1 MSKENTIEE
10 ILESTKDIKK
20 VDLNPYLFNKILLKI
35 KLYKDILLPTNL
47 IWLSLSTFILLIF
60 CNLII
65 IIKIDKISNKNE
77 DTTSKYNLIS
87 YNINYQIYY

>member
-35 KLYKDILLPTNL
+35 KLNKDIFLSTRL
-47 IWLSLSTFILLIF
+47 IWLSFSIYILLIF

-87 YNINYQIYY
+87 YTINYQIYY

>member
-20 VDLNPYLFNKILLKI
+20 VDLNPYVFNKILLKI
-35 KLYKDILLPTNL
+35 KLNKDVFLPTNL
-47 IWLSLSTFILLIF
+47 IWLSLCTFILLIF
-60 CNLII
+60 CNLILI
-65 IIKIDKISNKNE
+65 LKIDKISNKNE
-77 DTTSKYNLIS
+77 DTTSKYDLIS

>member
-35 KLYKDILLPTNL
+35 KLNKDIFLPTKL

-60 CNLII
+60 CNLIMI
-65 IIKIDKISNKNE
+65 LKIDKISNKNE

>member
-35 KLYKDILLPTNL
+35 KLNKDIFLSTRL

-77 DTTSKYNLIS
+77 DTTSKYDLIS

>member
-35 KLYKDILLPTNL
+35 KLNKDIFLSTKL

-60 CNLII
+60 CNLVM

-77 DTTSKYNLIS
+77 DTTSKYDLIS
-87 YNINYQIYY
+87 NNINYQIYY

>member
-1 MSKENTIEE
+1 MSKENIIEE

-20 VDLNPYLFNKILLKI
+20 VDLNPYVFNKILLKI
-35 KLYKDILLPTNL
+35 KLNKDVFLPTNL
-47 IWLSLSTFILLIF
+47 IWLSLCTFILLIF
-60 CNLII
+60 CNLVM

-77 DTTSKYNLIS
+77 DTASKYNLIS

>member
-35 KLYKDILLPTNL
+35 KLNKDIFLSTNL
-47 IWLSLSTFILLIF
+47 IWLSLCVLPFF
-60 CNLII
+60 
-65 IIKIDKISNKNE
+65 
-77 DTTSKYNLIS
+77 
-87 YNINYQIYY
+87 

>member
-35 KLYKDILLPTNL
+35 KLNKDIFLSTNL

-77 DTTSKYNLIS
+77 GTTSKYDLIS

>member
-1 MSKENTIEE
+1 MSKENTTEE

-35 KLYKDILLPTNL
+35 KLNKDILLPTNL

-77 DTTSKYNLIS
+77 DTTSKYDLIS
-87 YNINYQIYY
+87 YTINYQIYY

>member
-35 KLYKDILLPTNL
+35 KLNKDIFLSTRL

>member
-10 ILESTKDIKK
+10 ILESTKYIKK

-35 KLYKDILLPTNL
+35 KQNKDIFLSTRL

>member
-35 KLYKDILLPTNL
+35 KLNKDVFLPTNL
-47 IWLSLSTFILLIF
+47 IWLSLCTFILLIF
-60 CNLII
+60 CNLVM

-77 DTTSKYNLIS
+77 DTTSKYDLIS
-87 YNINYQIYY
+87 NNINYQIYY

>member
-20 VDLNPYLFNKILLKI
+20 FYLNPYLFNKILLKI
-35 KLYKDILLPTNL
+35 KQNKDIFLSARL
-47 IWLSLSTFILLIF
+47 IWLSFSIYILLIF

-87 YNINYQIYY
+87 YTINYQIYY

>member
-35 KLYKDILLPTNL
+35 KLNKDIFLSTRL
-47 IWLSLSTFILLIF
+47 IWLSFSIYILLIF

>member
-35 KLYKDILLPTNL
+35 KLNKDIFLSTRL

-77 DTTSKYNLIS
+77 DTTSKYDLIS
-87 YNINYQIYY
+87 HNINYQIYY

>member
-35 KLYKDILLPTNL
+35 KLNKDVFLPTNL
-47 IWLSLSTFILLIF
+47 IWLSLCTFILLIF
-60 CNLII
+60 CNLVM

-77 DTTSKYNLIS
+77 DTTSKYDLIS

>member
-35 KLYKDILLPTNL
+35 KLNKDIFLSTKL

-77 DTTSKYNLIS
+77 DTTSKYDLIS
-87 YNINYQIYY
+87 YTINYQIYY

>member
-35 KLYKDILLPTNL
+35 KQNKDIFLSARL
-47 IWLSLSTFILLIF
+47 IWLSFSIYILLIF

>member
-20 VDLNPYLFNKILLKI
+20 VDINPYVFNKILLKI
-35 KLYKDILLPTNL
+35 KLNKDIFLSTNL

-77 DTTSKYNLIS
+77 DTTSKYDLIS
-87 YNINYQIYY
+87 YTINYQIYY

>member
-1 MSKENTIEE
+1 MSKENIIEE

-20 VDLNPYLFNKILLKI
+20 VDLNPYVFNKILLKI
-35 KLYKDILLPTNL
+35 KLNKDVFLPTKL

-60 CNLII
+60 CNLVM

-77 DTTSKYNLIS
+77 DTHSKYDLIS

>member
-35 KLYKDILLPTNL
+35 KLNKDVFLSTNL

-77 DTTSKYNLIS
+77 DTTSKYDLIFH
-87 YNINYQIYY
+87 NINYQIYY

>member
-20 VDLNPYLFNKILLKI
+20 VDLNPYVFNKILLKI
-35 KLYKDILLPTNL
+35 KLNKDIFLPTNL

>member
-35 KLYKDILLPTNL
+35 KLNKYIFLSTNL
-47 IWLSLSTFILLIF
+47 IWLSFSIYILLIF
-60 CNLII
+60 CNLVM

-77 DTTSKYNLIS
+77 DTTSKYDLIS

>member
-35 KLYKDILLPTNL
+35 KLNKDIFLSTNL

-77 DTTSKYNLIS
+77 DTTSKYDLIS
-87 YNINYQIYY
+87 YTINYQIYY

>member
-10 ILESTKDIKK
+10 ILECTKDIKK

-35 KLYKDILLPTNL
+35 KLNKDVFLPTNL
-47 IWLSLSTFILLIF
+47 IWLSLCTFILLIF
-60 CNLII
+60 CNLILI
-65 IIKIDKISNKNE
+65 LKIDKISNKNE

>member
-20 VDLNPYLFNKILLKI
+20 VDLNPYVFNKILLKI
-35 KLYKDILLPTNL
+35 KLNKDVFLPTNL
-47 IWLSLSTFILLIF
+47 IWLSLCTFILLIF
-60 CNLII
+60 CNLVM

-77 DTTSKYNLIS
+77 DTTSKYDLIS
-87 YNINYQIYY
+87 HNINYQIYY

>member
-35 KLYKDILLPTNL
+35 KLNKDIFLSTRL
-47 IWLSLSTFILLIF
+47 IWLSSCTFILLIF
-60 CNLII
+60 CNLILI
-65 IIKIDKISNKNE
+65 LKIDKISNKNE
-77 DTTSKYNLIS
+77 DTASKYNLIS
-87 YNINYQIYY
+87 YTINYQIYY

>member
-35 KLYKDILLPTNL
+35 KLNKDVFLPTNL
-47 IWLSLSTFILLIF
+47 IWLSLCTFILLIF
-60 CNLII
+60 CNLILI
-65 IIKIDKISNKNE
+65 LKIDKISNKNE
-77 DTTSKYNLIS
+77 DTTSKYDLIS
-87 YNINYQIYY
+87 YTINYQIYY

>member
-35 KLYKDILLPTNL
+35 KLNKDIFLSTNL
-47 IWLSLSTFILLIF
+47 IWLSFSIYILLIF

-77 DTTSKYNLIS
+77 DTTSKYDLIS
-87 YNINYQIYY
+87 HNINYQIYY

>member
-35 KLYKDILLPTNL
+35 KLNKDIFLSARL
-47 IWLSLSTFILLIF
+47 IWLSFSIYILLIF
-60 CNLII
+60 CL
-65 IIKIDKISNKNE
+65 K
-77 DTTSKYNLIS
+77 
-87 YNINYQIYY
+87 INYSQFFLPLFVY

>member
-35 KLYKDILLPTNL
+35 KLNKDVFLSTNL
-47 IWLSLSTFILLIF
+47 IWLSFSIYILLIF
-60 CNLII
+60 CNLIMI
-65 IIKIDKISNKNE
+65 LKIDKISNKNE

-87 YNINYQIYY
+87 HNINYQIYY

>member
-20 VDLNPYLFNKILLKI
+20 VDLNPCLFNKILLKI
-35 KLYKDILLPTNL
+35 KQNKDIFLSTNL
-47 IWLSLSTFILLIF
+47 IWLSFSIYILLIF
-60 CNLII
+60 CNLIMI
-65 IIKIDKISNKNE
+65 LKIDKISNKNE

>member
-35 KLYKDILLPTNL
+35 KLNKDVFLPTNL
-47 IWLSLSTFILLIF
+47 IWLSLCTFILLIF
-60 CNLII
+60 CNLILI
-65 IIKIDKISNKNE
+65 LKIYKISNKNE
-77 DTTSKYNLIS
+77 DTTSKYDLIS

>member
-20 VDLNPYLFNKILLKI
+20 VDLNPYVFNKILLKI
-35 KLYKDILLPTNL
+35 KLNKDVFLPTNL
-47 IWLSLSTFILLIF
+47 IWLSLCTFILLIF
-60 CNLII
+60 CNLILI
-65 IIKIDKISNKNE
+65 LKIDKISNKNE

>member
-35 KLYKDILLPTNL
+35 KLNKDVFLPTNL
-47 IWLSLSTFILLIF
+47 IWLSLCTFILLIF
-60 CNLII
+60 CNLILI
-65 IIKIDKISNKNE
+65 LKIDKISNKNE

-87 YNINYQIYY
+87 YTINYQIYY